1 MFTKAFQIS
10 ESIAG
15 WPKRQAT
22 WRDNISTSTSHQPT
36 DFKMSLQNSKLKAA
50 LLIVSDTASREPSTD
65 QCIPILKEVFVE
77 LGKDQW
83 DISETEIVPDSVIAI
98 QNTVRK
104 WTDGEDLVNLIVT
117 SGGTGFATKD
127 VTPEAIS
134 QLIDRHAPGLVHGML
149 TTSYAVTPFAL
160 MARPVAGVR
169 KRTLILTLP
178 GSPKG
183 AKENLEA
190 VLKLLPHAC
199 IQAAGAESREL
210 HVGGVKKL
218 EQQAGVSSA
227 SLATGAGGGHHH
239 HHHHG
244 HGHGHGHAGPKSHTK
259 PEDRPQSNDPAA
271 GPTRRY
277 RSSPYPMLA
286 VDDALKL
293 ISEQTPAPVVD
304 KVPVDMKIG
313 GSVLA
318 EDVRAAESVP
328 AFRASIVD
336 GYAIK
341 IPSSGKFEK
350 GVYPVTIVS
359 HAQAGEVKEL
369 KEGEIARITTGAPL
383 PPGADAVVMVEDTVL
398 KSQTDDGQEEKEI
411 EILTDEIKANENV
424 REVGSDVK
432 EGETILKKGEGIT
445 VVGGEFGLLASVGT
459 KEVSVYRRPVVG
471 VLSTGDE
478 IIPHDREGP
487 LRLGEVRDTNR
498 PTLITAAQSHRFEV
512 VDLGIA
518 SDKPGSLEQT
528 LRDAL
533 RKCDVII
540 TSGGVS
546 MGELDLLKPTIER
559 ALGGTIHF
567 GRVNMKPGKPTTFA
581 TVPVKNNSG
590 DPVNKVI
597 FSLPGNPASAVV
609 CFHLFVLP
617 SLYKQAGIT
626 PVGLPKVKAVLDE
639 DIRMDKGRPEY
650 HRALLVTKSDG
661 LLYASST
668 GGQRS
673 SRIGSFKGANA
684 LLCMPKG
691 EGMLKKGERVDAL
704 LMGKLGEVDR

>member
-1 MFTKAFQIS
+1 M
-10 ESIAG
+10 
-15 WPKRQAT
+15 AT
-22 WRDNISTSTSHQPT
+22 TNP
-36 DFKMSLQNSKLKAA
+36 KLKAA
-50 LLIVSDTASREPSTD
+50 VLVVSETASQDPSTD
-65 QCIPILKEVFVE
+65 KCIPVLKKVFGD
-77 LGKDQW
+77 LGNDQW
-83 DISETEIVPDSVIAI
+83 HVSETEIVPDNALAI
-98 QNTVRK
+98 QKTIRT
-104 WTDGEDLVNLIVT
+104 WTDGPDPINLIVT

-127 VTPEAIS
+127 VTPETWHAYN
-134 QLIDRHAPGLVHGML
+134 LICRHTL
-149 TTSYAVTPFAL
+149 
-160 MARPVAGVR
+160 PVAGLR
-169 KRTLILTLP
+169 KKTLILTLP

-199 IQAAGAESREL
+199 IQAAGAESRPL
-210 HVGGVKKL
+210 HAGGVEKL
-218 EQQAGVSSA
+218 EKDAGVSSA
-227 SLATGAGGGHHH
+227 GTTTGTGCG

-244 HGHGHGHAGPKSHTK
+244 HGHGHGGHAGPRAHTN
-259 PEDRPQSNDPAA
+259 PEERPQSNDPSA

-286 VDDALKL
+286 VDHALKL
-293 ISEQTPAPVVD
+293 IAEQTPAPVVER
-304 KVPVDMKIG
+304 VPVDMRLS

-318 EDVRAAESVP
+318 EDVKATESVP

-336 GYAIK
+336 GYAVK
-341 IPSSGKFEK
+341 IPSTGKFEK

-359 HAQAGEVKEL
+359 HAQAGEVREL
-369 KEGEIARITTGAPL
+369 REGEIARITTGAPL
-383 PPGADAVVMVEDTVL
+383 PPGADSVVMVEDTVL
-398 KSQTDDGQEEKEI
+398 KSLTDDGKEEKEI
-411 EILTDEIKANENV
+411 EILTDEIKPNENV

-432 EGETILKKGEGIT
+432 EGETILKKGEGVT

-459 KEVSVYRRPVVG
+459 KEVSVYKKPVVG

-478 IIPHDREGP
+478 IIPHNREGS

-498 PTLITAAQSHRFEV
+498 PTLITAARSHRFEV
-512 VDLGIA
+512 IDLGIV

-528 LRDAL
+528 LRDAM

-559 ALGGTIHF
+559 SLGGTIHF

-581 TVPVKNNSG
+581 TVPVKDNSG
-590 DPVNKVI
+590 NPVTKSV

-617 SLYKQAGIT
+617 ALHQQAGIK
-626 PVGLPKVKAVLDE
+626 PLGLPRIKVILDE
-639 DIRMDKGRPEY
+639 DVKMDKGRPEY
-650 HRALLVTKSDG
+650 HRALVVTKEDG

-673 SRIGSFKGANA
+673 SRIGSFRGANA
-684 LLCMPKG
+684 LLAMPQG
-691 EGMLKKGERVDAL
+691 EGSLKKGEKVEAL
-704 LMGKLGEVDR
+704 LMGKLGEVER

>member
-1 MFTKAFQIS
+1 M
-10 ESIAG
+10 
-15 WPKRQAT
+15 AT
-22 WRDNISTSTSHQPT
+22 PG
-36 DFKMSLQNSKLKAA
+36 SKLKAA
-50 LLIVSDTASREPSTD
+50 ILVVSETASEDPSTD
-65 QCIPILKEVFVE
+65 KCIPALKKVFGD
-77 LGKDQW
+77 LGNDQW
-83 DISETEIVPDSVIAI
+83 DVGETEIVPDNALAI
-98 QNTVRK
+98 QKTVTN
-104 WTDGEDLVNLIVT
+104 WTDGPEPINLIVT

-127 VTPEAIS
+127 VTPEAVTP
-134 QLIDRHAPGLVHGML
+134 LIDRHAPGLIHGML

-169 KRTLILTLP
+169 KKTLILTLP

-199 IQAAGAESREL
+199 IQAAGAESRPL
-210 HVGGVKKL
+210 HVGGVEKL
-218 EQQAGVSSA
+218 EKDAGVSSDG
-227 SLATGAGGGHHH
+227 ATAGAG
-239 HHHHG
+239 
-244 HGHGHGHAGPKSHTK
+244 K
-259 PEDRPQSNDPAA
+259 ERPQSNDPSA

-286 VDDALKL
+286 VEDALKL
-293 ISEQTPAPVVD
+293 ISEQTPAATVQ
-304 KVPVDMKIG
+304 KVPVDMRLS

-318 EDVRAAESVP
+318 EDVKATESVP

-336 GYAIK
+336 GYAVK
-341 IPSSGKFEK
+341 IPATGKFEK
-350 GVYPVTIVS
+350 GTYPVSIIS
-359 HAQAGEVKEL
+359 HAQPGEVKEL

-398 KSQTDDGQEEKEI
+398 KSLTDDGKEEKEI
-411 EILTDEIKANENV
+411 EILTDEIKPNENV

-432 EGETILKKGEGIT
+432 EGEIILKKGEGVT

-459 KEVSVYRRPVVG
+459 TEVSIYKKPVVG

-478 IIPHDREGP
+478 IIPHNREGP

-498 PTLITAAQSHRFEV
+498 PTLITAARSHRFEV
-512 VDLGIA
+512 IDLGIV
-518 SDKPGSLEQT
+518 SDKPGTLEQS
-528 LRDAL
+528 LRDAM

-559 ALGGTIHF
+559 SLGGTIHF

-581 TVPVKNNSG
+581 TVPVKDNDGNHVTKS
-590 DPVNKVI
+590 I

-617 SLYKQAGIT
+617 ALHQQAGIK
-626 PVGLPKVKAVLDE
+626 PLGLPRIRVILDE
-639 DIRMDKGRPEY
+639 DVRMDKGRPEY
-650 HRALLVTKSDG
+650 HRALVVTKEDG

-673 SRIGSFKGANA
+673 SRIGSFRGANA
-684 LLCMPKG
+684 LLCMPQG
-691 EGMLKKGERVDAL
+691 EGSLKKGEKVEAL
-704 LMGKLGEVDR
+704 LMGKLGEVER